1 MSLRRGTA
9 AFVAVCMA
17 LLVVPVAAGAT
28 SAPAT
33 ASAAKV
39 VNVTS
44 FSKIPITG
52 TAANRSKFRGNFTVQ
67 RFVRRNG
74 HVYALGS
81 LNGWL
86 GKRAVHRSNVAI
98 PVKVPQS
105 SSSGS
110 GTATTAQATT
120 CRILHLDLGPLDLN
134 LLGLHVH
141 LNEVVLDI
149 TAESGPGNLLGNLL
163 CDVANLL
170 NGNGLTLGQ
179 LTGLLNILQQILN
192 FPALL
197 NL

>member
-9 AFVAVCMA
+9 ALVAVCMA
-17 LLVVPVAAGAT
+17 LLVVPVAAGAK

-44 FSKIPITG
+44 FNRIPITG
-52 TAANRSKFRGNFTVQ
+52 TATNHSTFKGTFWVQ

-74 HVYALGS
+74 HVYALGTLS
-81 LNGWL
+81 GRL
-86 GKRAVHRSNVAI
+86 GKRAVYRSQVAI

-105 SSSGS
+105 SSSG
-110 GTATTAQATT
+110 TATTAQATT
-120 CRILHLDLGPLDLN
+120 CPILHLDLGPLDLN

-149 TAESGPGNLLGNLL
+149 TAEAGPGNLLGNLL

-170 NGNGLTLGQ
+170 NGNGLSLGQ

-192 FPALL
+192 FPTLL